1 MLNCMN
7 SNIIDALVKVGYFHT
22 VSIFFNETKSPLNSS
37 SERFKLLV
45 DQAVR
50 HCWPIFSVSIL
61 KVSMACIAEIV
72 LLFDII
78 TLEQ

>member
-7 SNIIDALVKVGYFHT
+7 GNIVDALVKVGYFHA
-22 VSIFFNETKSPLNSS
+22 VSIFFDEAKCPLNSG

-50 HCWPIFSVSIL
+50 HCWPMFSVSVL
-61 KVSMACIAEIV
+61 KVSAACIAILV
-72 LLFDII
+72 LLFDIL
-78 TLEQ
+78 TVEQ

>member
-7 SNIIDALVKVGYFHT
+7 GNIVDALVKVGYFHA
-22 VSIFFNETKSPLNSS
+22 VSIFFDEAKGPLNSG

-50 HCWPIFSVSIL
+50 HCWPIFSVSVL
-61 KVSMACIAEIV
+61 KVSAARIATLV
-72 LLFDII
+72 LLFDIL
-78 TLEQ
+78 TVEQ

>member
-7 SNIIDALVKVGYFHT
+7 GDIVDALVKVGYFHT
-22 VSIFFNETKSPLNSS
+22 VSIFFNEAKSPLNSG

-50 HCWPIFSVSIL
+50 HCWPIFSVSVL
-61 KVSMACIAEIV
+61 KVSAARIAKLV
-72 LLFDII
+72 LLFDIL